1 MKNKQLL
8 ALHFVFW
15 ILNFIGSV
23 IIPNFVFKG
32 GHLILNVTFFIT
44 AFLCFYTNYFF
55 VVPRFFDIHKLYKTL
70 IGFFVSVFFFVLVRY
85 FIEEIL
91 LPLFVGR
98 GNYAPGTGFG
108 FYFFDNIYFS
118 STTIFISTVFR
129 LIQNFLDVENEKL
142 QLLSEKKSAE
152 VQALKTQINPHFI
165 FNSLN
170 NIYSLVYQKSDKALP
185 AIEELSEL
193 LRYSTKDLQQDFIPL
208 KREVGYIESLISLEK
223 LRIRNPE
230 KIIFEKNIKNENLE
244 ISPMLLVPFV
254 ENAFKHGDF
263 NEHEMKIDLNEEN
276 NILHF
281 RIENQKRQGSK
292 DHASGIGIGNVKK
305 RLELI
310 YTKKHELNIS
320 DKENRFIVEVKI
332 EL

>member
-1 MKNKQLL
+1 MI
-8 ALHFVFW
+8 W
-15 ILNFIGSV
+15 ITGS
-23 IIPNFVFKG
+23 
-32 GHLILNVTFFIT
+32 
-44 AFLCFYTNYFF
+44 
-55 VVPRFFDIHKLYKTL
+55 
-70 IGFFVSVFFFVLVRY
+70 
-85 FIEEIL
+85 
-91 LPLFVGR
+91 
-98 GNYAPGTGFG
+98 GNYAPGTGLG
-108 FYFFDNIYFS
+108 FYFFDNIYYS
-118 STTIFISTVFR
+118 STTIFISSVFS
-129 LIQNFLDVENEKL
+129 LINKFMKVEEERL
-142 QLLSEKKSAE
+142 QLVSEKKHAE
-152 VQALKTQINPHFI
+152 IQALKTQINPHFI

-208 KREVGYIESLISLEK
+208 KREVGYIESLIALEK

-230 KIIFEKNIKNENLE
+230 KIIFEKNIQNENLQ

-263 NEHEMKIDLNEEN
+263 NEHEMKIDLKEEN
-276 NILHF
+276 NILNF

-292 DHASGIGIGNVKK
+292 DHASGIGITNVKK

-310 YTKKHELNIS
+310 YPKKHELNIS
-320 DKENRFIVEVKI
+320 DKEIFFVVELKI